1 MQNEKTNTV
10 NWVDPH
16 IGAIAPLLAIT
27 SPTVQ
32 LPHGMVRI
40 APLRP
45 RDQSNPWLADR
56 ILGFPLNIISHRG
69 AGAFRIMANRDGE
82 NPADFS
88 AEVDH
93 SFETAKP
100 YAFTTLLEDSQT
112 EASYTVTAH
121 AMIFRFTSSDSNAM
135 SIHFGANENG
145 VLSVDGNAVR
155 GTENISGINCHFH
168 AEFNAKSD
176 GFSARRPNEILA
188 SFAAR
193 TVEVRIG
200 FSFIDTEQARRNME
214 AEVKERTF
222 GEIADA
228 GRDAWEKSLSAIT
241 VEGGTDRERRIFYT
255 SFWRCHERQI
265 DISEQGRYHSA
276 YDGKTHEGERFYVDD
291 WLWDTHRGL
300 HPLRLIT
307 DPEREC
313 EILDSYARMVA
324 QDKDG
329 WAPVF
334 PHVFGNKPAM
344 LGNHCAAAAADA
356 YLKGAREFDIETL
369 YAGLRKNATAGSRLP
384 WHIGYATE
392 LDRVYDESGFFPSLA
407 PGQEEWVPEA
417 HKYERR
423 QSVSVTLE
431 HAYDDWCVARL
442 AHELGKDDDAQ
453 FFAKRALNYRNLYS
467 EKHGVFAPKTADG
480 AWVEPFDPE
489 LSGGQGGRDYYAE
502 CNGLTWAWSVPHDVE
517 GLIGLMG
524 GRDAFLRRL
533 DHYFNQPLSCSK
545 WDFLKVF
552 PDSTGLIGHFTMGNE
567 PGFLIPYLY
576 LYCGAP
582 WRTQR
587 RVRQIMDFWF
597 DDTPHGV
604 CGDDDGGAMAAW
616 YVFGAIG
623 FYPLCPGRPVYGIG
637 SPIFAKTRL
646 RLGAGGGVFTVEARD
661 VSAQNKYV
669 QSAKLNGLPMTKPW
683 FEHNAL
689 VDGGSLVLQM
699 GPRPNRQWGAL
710 PEDAPPSL

>member
-1 MQNEKTNTV
+1 MKSPV
-10 NWVDPH
+10 DYVDPH
-16 IGAIAPLLAIT
+16 IGAIAPLLAVT

-40 APLRP
+40 APLRA

-69 AGAFRIMANRDGE
+69 AGAFRIMADSSGGV
-82 NPADFS
+82 PASDFT

-93 SFETAKP
+93 AFETATP
-100 YAFTTLLEDSQT
+100 YAFSTLLEDSQI
-112 EASYTVTAH
+112 EASYTVTEH
-121 AMIFRFTSSDSNAM
+121 AAIFRFKCGTGLLTCPN
-135 SIHFGANENG
+135 INIRFGVNET
-145 VLSVDGNAVR
+145 GNLTA
-155 GTENISGINCHFH
+155 ENDTTFGSETISGIKCHFY
-168 AEFNAKSD
+168 AKTSEQ
-176 GFSARRPNEILA
+176 AQ
-188 SFAAR
+188 
-193 TVEVRIG
+193 TTEVRVG
-200 FSFIDTEQARRNME
+200 FSFISVEQARANME
-214 AEVKERTF
+214 TEVAGRTF
-222 GEIADA
+222 EQVAEA
-228 GRDAWEKSLSAIT
+228 GRAAWENSLNAIA
-241 VEGGTDRERRIFYT
+241 VEGGTERERRIFYT

-265 DISEQGRYHSA
+265 NITEVGVEKLQPHNRYFSA
-276 YDGKTHEGERFYVDD
+276 YDNRVHENEKPFYVDD

-307 DPEREC
+307 DPAREC

-324 QDKDG
+324 QSPDH

-334 PHVFGNKPAM
+334 PHVYGNKPAM

-356 YLKGAREFDIETL
+356 YMKGARDFDIETL
-369 YAGLRKNATAGSRLP
+369 YAGLRRNATIGSRLP
-384 WHIGYATE
+384 WHIGNATE
-392 LDRVYDESGFFPSLA
+392 LDRTYDESGFFPSLA

-431 HAYDDWCVARL
+431 HAYDDWCIAQLAR
-442 AHELGKDDDAQ
+442 ALGKEDDAQ
-453 FFAKRALNYRNLYS
+453 LFAKRALNYRNLYS
-467 EKHGVFAPKTADG
+467 EKHGVFAPRTADG

-502 CNGLTWAWSVPHDVE
+502 CNGLTWAWSVPHNVAD
-517 GLIGLMG
+517 LINLMG
-524 GRDAFLRRL
+524 GRDEFFRRL
-533 DHYFNQPLSCSK
+533 DHYFNQPLTTSK
-545 WDFLKVF
+545 WDFLKIF
-552 PDSTGLIGHFTMGNE
+552 PDSTGLIGHFCMGNE

-587 RVRQIMDFWF
+587 RVRQIMDYWF

-616 YVFGAIG
+616 YVFSAMGI
-623 FYPLCPGRPVYGIG
+623 YPLCPGRPVYGIG

-646 RLGAGGGVFTVEARD
+646 RLPDGVFEIIAEN
-661 VSAQNKYV
+661 VSTQNKYV
-669 QSAKLNGLPMTKPW
+669 QSAELNGAVLEKCW
-683 FEHNAL
+683 FTHDAL
-689 VDGGSLVLQM
+689 VAGGSLVLRM
-699 GPRPNRQWGAL
+699 GPRPNKEWGAG
-710 PEDAPPSL
+710 PEDAPPSM